1 MPLLNNNPTKTTAW
15 KKLAAHFEEMSS
27 FSLEKAF
34 RENPNRKDDFS
45 ICMDDLTVD
54 FSKNRIQQRK
64 LKCDSARRGQC
75 ATPQGLKLQ
84 RSKGRNYK
92 LVFSCIIVYHG

>member
-54 FSKNRIQQRK
+54 FSKNRIQQRTIDFLLTWPMNYSFK
-64 LKCDSARRGQC
+64 M
-75 ATPQGLKLQ
+75 P
-84 RSKGRNYK
+84 SKVLLWR
-92 LVFSCIIVYHG
+92 